1 LKVVREAQ
9 VFWASFSLK
18 DMRCLILFMGTL
30 VSVLVPVRVVG
41 ALVPLDDEVGAG
53 FAAGVSC
60 FFSTLGYYFSSTYIN
75 DIS

>member
-1 LKVVREAQ
+1 
-9 VFWASFSLK
+9 
-18 DMRCLILFMGTL
+18 MGTL